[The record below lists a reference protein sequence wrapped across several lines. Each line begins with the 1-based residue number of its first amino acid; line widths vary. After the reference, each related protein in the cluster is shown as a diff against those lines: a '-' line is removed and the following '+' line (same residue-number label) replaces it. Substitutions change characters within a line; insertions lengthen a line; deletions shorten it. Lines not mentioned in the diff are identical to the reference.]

1 MIISNKKLLQEG
13 NIMDETE
20 LRKKTETL
28 GSLET
33 SIISAN
39 MKFFKRNSET
49 DQRLEDEES
58 VLLNA
63 VVRYFAGNS

>member
-1 MIISNKKLLQEG
+1 
-13 NIMDETE
+13 MDETE